1 MRKKISLLITVLIV
15 SLLFAVPAV
24 SVRAGGGQQPLLVDD
39 AHLLDDGERED
50 LLAKLEE
57 ISSRQGCDVAVVT
70 VDSMDGMSAQDF
82 ADNYYDNNG
91 YGAGSTRD
99 GIMLAIGMSERAWAM
114 STHGS
119 AIGMFTD
126 AGLSYI
132 QDRFQPYLSDG
143 DFAGAFSK
151 FADLSD
157 QYITQ
162 AKKGAPY
169 DTGNMPKEP
178 KGPIDRLI
186 QLVVSLLAGLVPA
199 GIVTGGM
206 KSELKPV
213 ARKYSADNYVRAG
226 SFHAQGDRR
235 FIRKALSVTPRPKKS
250 ERTGGGSSTHTSS
263 SGETHGGSSGHF

>member
-1 MRKKISLLITVLIV
+1 
-15 SLLFAVPAV
+15 
-24 SVRAGGGQQPLLVDD
+24 
-39 AHLLDDGERED
+39 
-50 LLAKLEE
+50 
-57 ISSRQGCDVAVVT
+57 
-70 VDSMDGMSAQDF
+70 
-82 ADNYYDNNG
+82 
-91 YGAGSTRD
+91 
-99 GIMLAIGMSERAWAM
+99 MLAIGMNERAWAM

-126 AGLSYI
+126 AGLNYI
-132 QDRFQPYLSDG
+132 QDRFQPFLSDG

-151 FADLSD
+151 FADLCV

-162 AKKGAPY
+162 ARKGAAY
-169 DTGNMPKEP
+169 DTGNLPKEP

-186 QLVVSLLAGLVPA
+186 QLVVSLLAGIIPA
-199 GIVTGGM
+199 GVVTGGM

-235 FIRKALSVTPRPKKS
+235 FIRKAMSVTPRPKKS